1 MLVRIF
7 SNGRFPVNN
16 KILQAPYSRFS
27 YFPLRPL
34 PFVKRVEK
42 CIKEYKETSHIH
54 YGEAREQGII
64 QGAAASSSH

>member
-16 KILQAPYSRFS
+16 KILQAPCGRFP

-34 PFVKRVEK
+34 PFVKR
-42 CIKEYKETSHIH
+42 IKNTLKKGGVVGKNTKSECKDVVVFLLFT
-54 YGEAREQGII
+54 GKRP
-64 QGAAASSSH
+64 